1 MARLVSHLKGA
12 CARLQNFSQYPGYS
26 LLWACGNVRRSCAS
40 TGLLRQRLLSGTAMI
55 LRSAI
60 RVMRG
65 RHTVNLPDL
74 WFADKEAIAATR
86 ERNHLLELL
95 SGRIHFGAKG
105 TKPHKGAL
113 SPGCVICQDGGWGCN
128 LINRL
133 CTRDCFF
140 CKRWHTPKT
149 ELDPETEGCSFPD
162 ANAHAE
168 FARCLGV
175 RGIGFSG
182 GEPLL
187 VPDRLLSHLQIM
199 KKEFGESI
207 YLWMYTNGDLV
218 TPDLMKDLARAGLNE
233 IRFNLAARDYDLAP
247 LVIARAHIPTVTV
260 EIPAIPEDFER
271 MKLLMKEMQLV
282 GVDFLNLH
290 QLTIEA
296 QNWRFLLNRPYRLNC
311 AVGLCVHE
319 SELCALRLM
328 LHACESGLR
337 LPVNYC
343 SSIYKARFQQRGYRA
358 RRGMAISE
366 PFEEITQTGHLRTL
380 KVRSSREQIAAL
392 SNRMPADGCQID
404 RWKIQRGGQA
414 LVLHSSLMPYVNWQ
428 SSRLSIQY
436 SEPAFVLRNRPRGFL
451 KTNLKPAHRPVMKA
465 EDVPESVF
473 LLLRERYLIPRNT
486 MDPSSASPDDLLHGE
501 SLLLKRLAAFEE
513 IESGLPDVR

>member
-1 MARLVSHLKGA
+1 
-12 CARLQNFSQYPGYS
+12 
-26 LLWACGNVRRSCAS
+26 
-40 TGLLRQRLLSGTAMI
+40 
-55 LRSAI
+55 
-60 RVMRG
+60 MRG

-95 SGRIHFGAKG
+95 SGRIHFGANG

-162 ANAHAE
+162 ANAHAK
-168 FARCLGV
+168 FVRCLGV

-187 VPDRLLSHLQIM
+187 VPDRLLNHLQM
-199 KKEFGESI
+199 MRKEFGESL

-218 TPDLMKDLARAGLNE
+218 TPDLMKELGHAGLNE
-233 IRFNLAARDYDLAP
+233 IRFNLAARDYDLTP
-247 LVIARAHIPTVTV
+247 LVIAKAHIPAVTV

-271 MKLLMKEMQLV
+271 MKPLMKEMQEV

-290 QLTIEA
+290 QLTVES

-311 AVGLCVHE
+311 GVSLCVHE
-319 SELCALRLM
+319 SELCALQLM
-328 LHACESGLR
+328 LYACESGLR

-343 SSIYKARFQQRGYRA
+343 SSIYKLRFQQRGYRA
-358 RRGMAISE
+358 RRGMAMSE

-380 KVRSSREQIAAL
+380 KVRSSREQIATL
-392 SNRMPADGCQID
+392 SNLLLADGGQTD
-404 RWKIQRGGQA
+404 RWKIQRDGQA
-414 LVLHSSLMPYVNWQ
+414 IALHSSLMPFVDWQ

-436 SEPAFVLRNRPRGFL
+436 SEPDFVLRDKQKGFL

-465 EDVPESVF
+465 DDVPEPVF
-473 LLLRERYLIPRNT
+473 RLLQERYFLPG
-486 MDPSSASPDDLLHGE
+486 DSAPPVSVMTNGLGRIE
-501 SLLLKRLAAFEE
+501 SRLLKRLAAFEE
-513 IESGLPDVR
+513 LESGLPDVR